1 MLLPLEDATVAVAG
15 GKAGTLARLVRAGL
29 RVPPGVVVPLD
40 VYRATA
46 QRLDLEG
53 LVRRGGPEAAQRALA
68 RADLPPVFLS
78 EVERALVRLGDGP
91 VAVRSSATGED
102 GATRTAAGQHL
113 TCLAVR
119 GAGAVVDAVR
129 ACWAS
134 LWSPEA
140 VAYRRLDDAPDAP
153 ATAVLVQRHVDADVA
168 GVLFTG
174 AAAGA
179 PVVVEASW
187 GLGESVVGGFVTP
200 DRHVVRAS
208 GAVETQVGAKSTRV
222 DRAGAGVGTAV
233 VPDALA
239 TARCLDDVAVRGLA
253 DLGRDLAALL
263 GGPQDVEW
271 ALTGAVVH
279 VLQARPV
286 TAGLPGRGSG
296 DGAGA
301 GADRAT
307 TASAAGTSVAAQPL
321 AAQPLA
327 AAPLAAPPL
336 PATATT
342 GPVLR
347 GVPGSRGVRR
357 GPVRVVTGPE
367 GFGAVRPGDVL
378 VCRFTDPAWTR
389 LFGVVAAVVTQT
401 GGVLAHAA
409 VVAREHGIPAVLAV
423 PGVLAVLRDGDRVE
437 VDGTAGTVRLLG

>member
-1 MLLPLEDATVAVAG
+1 MLVPLEDATAAVAG
-15 GKAGTLARLVRAGL
+15 GKAGTLGRLVRAGL
-29 RVPPGVVVPLD
+29 PVPPGVVVPLD

-46 QRLDLEG
+46 ERLAVEE
-53 LVRRGGPEAAQRALA
+53 LVRRGGPGAAQRALA
-68 RADLPPVFLS
+68 RADLAPGFLAA
-78 EVERALVRLGDGP
+78 VERALARLGGGP

-102 GATRTAAGQHL
+102 GATRSAAGQHL
-113 TCLAVR
+113 TRLGVR
-119 GAGAVVDAVR
+119 GAGDVVDAVR

-140 VAYRRLDDAPDAP
+140 VAYRRLDDGHDAP

-174 AAAGA
+174 DAPGD

-187 GLGESVVGGFVTP
+187 GLGESVVGGLVTP
-200 DRHVVRAS
+200 DRHVVHAS
-208 GAVETQVGAKSTRV
+208 GAVGTRVGAKATRV
-222 DRAGAGVGTAV
+222 DRDGAGVGTAA

-239 TARCLDDVAVRGLA
+239 AARCLDDAAVRGLA
-253 DLGRDLAALL
+253 DLGRELATLL

-271 ALTGAVVH
+271 ALAGGVVH

-286 TAGLPGRGSG
+286 TAGLPRLRGLPDVPEVRAAG
-296 DGAGA
+296 DGDRAAAVPTSDPSVAVTAGA
-301 GADRAT
+301 AT
-307 TASAAGTSVAAQPL
+307 TDAATCAA
-321 AAQPLA
+321 
-327 AAPLAAPPL
+327 
-336 PATATT
+336 

-367 GFGAVRPGDVL
+367 GFAAVRSGDVL

-401 GGVLAHAA
+401 GGVLSHAA
-409 VVAREHGIPAVLAV
+409 VVAREHGTPAVLAV
-423 PGVLAVLRDGDRVE
+423 PGVLVALRDGDDVE
-437 VDGTAGTVRLLG
+437 VDGTAGTVRLVT